1 MDSLSLRKM
10 RPLVVALVNAAD
22 FALLDVTHHAQV
34 VPVTAVVDAR
44 LALAVALITVRIHVQ
59 AAVQVAAMA
68 IAMAVPAAKDVV
80 ITVKQ
85 TVVAA
90 VKNAVMLT
98 ALVIVV
104 DLVDLPA
111 LRYVEIAKILVIIHA
126 LAIVD
131 QNVQIAVTLTV
142 LDHAQVV
149 VQAVATPTALAD
161 VRAAQDLVKELV
173 QATVKD
179 ALVNS
184 SCNRPYGMRCYK

>member
-1 MDSLSLRKM
+1 ML
-10 RPLVVALVNAAD
+10 PLVAVLVNAAA
-22 FALLDVTHHAQV
+22 FALLDATRHVQV
-34 VPVTAVVDAR
+34 VPVTAVVDVQ
-44 LALAVALITVRIHVQ
+44 LALAAALVDVQIHAQ
-59 AAVQVAAMA
+59 AVVQVVVMA
-68 IAMAVPAAKDVV
+68 TAMAVLAAKDAV

-85 TVVAA
+85 IVRAS

-126 LAIVD
+126 LAIAD

-149 VQAVATPTALAD
+149 VQAVATIAVVVV
-161 VRAAQDLVKELV
+161 VRVAQDLVKDLA
-173 QATVKD
+173 QASVKD

>member
-1 MDSLSLRKM
+1 M
-10 RPLVVALVNAAD
+10 VALVNAAD
-22 FALLDVTHHAQV
+22 FALPDATQHAQV
-34 VPVTAVVDAR
+34 VPVTVVVDVQ
-44 LALAVALITVRIHVQ
+44 LALVVALITAQIHAQ
-59 AAVQVAAMA
+59 AVARVVVTV
-68 IAMAVPAAKDVV
+68 IAMAVLAAKDVV

-111 LRYVEIAKILVIIHA
+111 LRYAEIAKILVIIHA
-126 LAIVD
+126 LAIAD

-149 VQAVATPTALAD
+149 VQEVATPTAVAD
-161 VRAAQDLVKELV
+161 VKAVQDLVKDLV

-179 ALVNS
+179 APANS
-184 SCNRPYGMRCYK
+184 YFNKPYGMRCYK

>member
-1 MDSLSLRKM
+1 M
-10 RPLVVALVNAAD
+10 VALVSAAVSV
-22 FALLDVTHHAQV
+22 LLDATQHAQV
-34 VPVTAVVDAR
+34 VPVIVVVDVR
-44 LALAVALITVRIHVQ
+44 LALVAALITAQIHAQAVVQ
-59 AAVQVAAMA
+59 AAAMA

-149 VQAVATPTALAD
+149 VQAVATPTAVAD
-161 VRAAQDLVKELV
+161 VRAVQDLVKDLV

-179 ALVNS
+179 APVNS
-184 SCNRPYGMRCYK
+184 YFNKPYGMRCYK